1 MMAGTG
7 FLDGFKEKKGNYE
20 PPTKTA
26 GSKKA
31 AAAPRPA
38 TKEER
43 EQFIPPDTPS
53 VEHEQ
58 SLDEEPPVDEPSPS
72 PPKVK
77 SKPNNNKVNRA
88 HTESHLS
95 RVNPTIATMIANA
108 RQPMNTPQAFV
119 MCGIAGHPKTG
130 KTGMVLDSLTPQ
142 EVKAGAEIWHIDF
155 DLGGETTKA
164 AHHSD
169 KAENMVILNPWV
181 FNYGESRVPYDFPA
195 TFQQT
200 IDILKTAKSQMEAQ
214 AEYFAEHGKMPKPY
228 LKTVVF
234 DGADHWLHITETC
247 MKVDDLDLG
256 VDGIAVSGKKTT
268 TQIGRFNWNIRATRY
283 QTAMVAMRELCRGG
297 VHCYIITHMKPGYDK
312 NGNELAGQDT
322 PKWLKDTEGHLQ
334 QVIYT
339 ELEEERNESGEMTGV
354 VRGYAVIV
362 ADRTSLQ
369 SSGRVMLFERNDDGG
384 VWHGWPGI
392 KEGDF
397 TVTGGDE

>member
-1 MMAGTG
+1 MMVGTG

-20 PPTKTA
+20 PPAKKA
-26 GSKKA
+26 GGSKKKA
-31 AAAPRPA
+31 EAVKPKPQPRPA
-38 TKEER
+38 TDMER
-43 EQFIPPDTPS
+43 ENFTIPDEPV
-53 VEHEQ
+53 VEHEAPEM
-58 SLDEEPPVDEPSPS
+58 EEPADEPPKAKAKKASPT
-72 PPKVK
+72 
-77 SKPNNNKVNRA
+77 NHLARA
-88 HTESHLS
+88 
-95 RVNPTIATMIANA
+95 NPTIANMIKAA
-108 RQPMNTPQAFV
+108 RQQTQVGNRTFV
-119 MCGIAGHPKTG
+119 MCGIAGKPKTG
-130 KTGMVLDSLTPQ
+130 KTGMVLDSLSPK
-142 EVKAGAEIWHIDF
+142 EVKDGAEIWHIDF

-164 AHHSD
+164 AHHQD
-169 KAENMVILNPWV
+169 KAANIVVINPWV
-181 FNYGESRVPYDFPA
+181 LNYAESRIPYDFPA

-200 IDILKTAKSQMEAQ
+200 VDILKTAQVQMESQ
-214 AEYFAEHGKMPKPY
+214 TEYFNEHGKMPKPY

-339 ELEEERNESGEMTGV
+339 ELEEERSETGELTGI
-354 VRGYAVIV
+354 VRGVAVVI

-369 SSGRVMLFERNDDGG
+369 ASGRVTLFERNDDGG

-392 KEGDF
+392 AEGDF

>member
-1 MMAGTG
+1 MMGTG

-20 PPTKTA
+20 PPTK
-26 GSKKA
+26 GKKPTKA
-31 AAAPRPA
+31 EKKVAPRPA
-38 TKEER
+38 TNEER
-43 EQFIPPDTPS
+43 EQFVPPQDEAPV
-53 VEHEQ
+53 VEHEM
-58 SLDEEPPVDEPSPS
+58 EEPVEETPPSPKKKAPA
-72 PPKVK
+72 PPAT
-77 SKPNNNKVNRA
+77 SN
-88 HTESHLS
+88 HLS
-95 RVNPTIATMIANA
+95 RVNATIANMISAA
-108 RQPMNTPQAFV
+108 RNTIQEHAFV

-130 KTGMVLDSLTPQ
+130 KTGIVLDSLSPK
-142 EVKAGAEIWHIDF
+142 EVKDGAEIWHIDF

-164 AHHSD
+164 AHHKD
-169 KAENMVILNPWV
+169 KAKNIVVLNPWV

-200 IDILKTAKSQMEAQ
+200 VDILKTAQSQMQ
-214 AEYFAEHGKMPKPY
+214 MQNEYFAEHGKMPKPY

-297 VHCYIITHMKPGYDK
+297 VHCFIITHMKPGYDSS
-312 NGNELAGQDT
+312 GNELAGQDT

-339 ELEEERNESGEMTGV
+339 ELEEERSESGELTGV

-369 SSGRVMLFERNDDGG
+369 ASGRVLLFERNDQGG

-392 KEGDF
+392 SQGDF
-397 TVTGGDE
+397 TAKTTESEE